1 MIFWN
6 FVSQL
11 LKSRE
16 KFANIKLL
24 KKEGSTMII
33 VNSPIMQK
41 QIIKVVEAISDPKFT
56 YQKTDGIRI
65 YFNTEAED
73 KDEACKIVKAA
84 IKKDPMGGALVLT
97 VKSEE
102 YI

>member
-1 MIFWN
+1 
-6 FVSQL
+6 
-11 LKSRE
+11 
-16 KFANIKLL
+16 
-24 KKEGSTMII
+24 MII

-41 QIIKVVEAISDPKFT
+41 QIIKVVEAISEPKFT
-56 YQKTDGIRI
+56 YEKTDGIRV

-73 KDEACKIVKAA
+73 MEAACKIVKAA
-84 IKKDPMGGALVLT
+84 IKKDPMGSALVIT

>member
-1 MIFWN
+1 M
-6 FVSQL
+6 V
-11 LKSRE
+11 
-16 KFANIKLL
+16 
-24 KKEGSTMII
+24 I

-41 QIIKVVEAISDPKFT
+41 KIIQIVEGITEMKFT
-56 YQKTDGIRI
+56 HEKTDGIRI
-65 YFNTEAED
+65 YFNTDNEDIEA
-73 KDEACKIVKAA
+73 ACKLVKAA